1 PGHLADRADRLAA
14 IRGRGRVRRGQRAD
28 RGPAGVPG
36 EERLMNV
43 PPLVPPPPPA
53 EPPPR
58 PGRHSKGTVARNV
71 SSRLGRIA
79 ARLSRVSHG
88 RALAIG
94 ASLVTVI

>member
-1 PGHLADRADRLAA
+1 
-14 IRGRGRVRRGQRAD
+14 
-28 RGPAGVPG
+28 
-36 EERLMNV
+36 MTV

-53 EPPPR
+53 EPPLR
-58 PGRHSKGTVARNV
+58 PGRHSKGTFARNV

-94 ASLVTVI
+94 ASLVTVIGVAAVTAGVIELATPIGLARL